1 MKRILTKIKEL
12 TRIPLFGETEASS
25 AEEQLARDSQLGVTD
40 YRMGGRF
47 QTGHPAH
54 FLAIVIQNSLMPE
67 KTSLPKA
74 RQSSFDFAQDRLNY
88 EVDLSNS
95 R

>member
-1 MKRILTKIKEL
+1 MSEL
-12 TRIPLFGETEASS
+12 ITIALVGETEASS

-47 QTGHPAH
+47 QTGHPAN

-74 RQSSFDFAQDRLNY
+74 RQSSFDLAQDRLNY

>member
-1 MKRILTKIKEL
+1 
-12 TRIPLFGETEASS
+12 
-25 AEEQLARDSQLGVTD
+25 
-40 YRMGGRF
+40 
-47 QTGHPAH
+47 
-54 FLAIVIQNSLMPE
+54 MPK
-67 KTSLPKA
+67 KTSLPKV

>member
-1 MKRILTKIKEL
+1 MSEL
-12 TRIPLFGETEASS
+12 ITIALVGETEASS

-47 QTGHPAH
+47 QTGHPTH

-74 RQSSFDFAQDRLNY
+74 RQSLNY